1 MDKKRI
7 RHLGLATVLSIAML
21 GTTVPVTVLAA
32 TPTGTAAESG
42 EVQAPSSKEEAEAA
56 KNEAQKRLD
65 ASEKAYKDAQAK
77 KDAAEKAQ
85 KGKQQEYDRLQTE
98 LKSAETKADNAFRDA
113 VTEKEKAL
121 KQADEKL
128 QTAKSE
134 LTKAQTNLDRAK
146 SNCDKAKTDYRESQD
161 AIKTAKQN
169 LEQAKKEKS
178 DAEASV
184 KNAQTEMT
192 AAQAKYD
199 KDLQDAREKL
209 EAAQTAYDNVGIDFL
224 NSVISND
231 SYKIANWKK
240 LLANSS
246 DANIK
251 NAYDETTFNE
261 AFSVKN
267 LLELADLLDTCNNYR
282 KTDNNF
288 TEANNR
294 VAMKLSPELVVTATA
309 SAMVSRNQI
318 DHVLYQ
324 TSDSLI
330 SKNNFPGARHRAENL
345 SWGYVDPFDGW
356 YTEEKKGYDNKE
368 EGVTGHY
375 TNITE
380 DYGSAP
386 MTGIGISYGS
396 TKYRVTHCQRFT
408 NSAVGKTY
416 TAQEWRNAVNNF
428 ASGAKVK
435 LDQAKAL
442 KDKIEAKD
450 SSVVKYYT
458 DAETALQNTKADLA
472 TKEKAVTDGEKAVTD
487 KTNASQNLKHQMD
500 AANKSVTDAEN
511 AVSEKKVLQQKA
523 QDAKDVAQKEYD
535 QAKAIDR
542 ENPETYRN
550 EFPELVQAVQA
561 VTDKKSDVSQ
571 AKDALDTSVK
581 ETEAAESNLQDV
593 RKTYEEDKAAFEEAK
608 KTYDDFVKKESPL
621 EIRKVVLSKT
631 LLTYNGKVQKPS
643 VKVYDENGTRI
654 TEGFKV
660 SYPSGCKNL
669 GSYKV
674 TVTGTENYK
683 GTVTASYVIRPA
695 KCKTP
700 SVKAGKKKM
709 TVKWKKL
716 GGGSQT
722 YQIYV
727 LKKGTK
733 KAKYYTST
741 KTSKTIKKLAKK
753 KTYSVK
759 IRSFKKISGK
769 TYYGTWSGTKK
780 VKVK

>member
-7 RHLGLATVLSIAML
+7 QHLGLAAVLSIAML
-21 GTTVPVTVLAA
+21 GTTVPVTVLA
-32 TPTGTAAESG
+32 TTSTGTVTESG
-42 EVQAPSSKEEAEAA
+42 EAQAPSSKEEAEAA
-56 KNEAQKRLD
+56 KNEAQKRLE
-65 ASEKAYKDAQAK
+65 ASEKAYKNAQAK

-85 KGKQQEYDRLQTE
+85 KEKQQEYDRLQTE

-113 VTEKEKAL
+113 VTEKENAL

-128 QTAKSE
+128 QTAKEE
-134 LTKAQTNLDRAK
+134 LTKAQTNLDQAKASCDKVK
-146 SNCDKAKTDYRESQD
+146 SNYRESQD
-161 AIKTAKQN
+161 AIETAKQN
-169 LEQAKKEKS
+169 LEQAKKEKT

-184 KNAQTEMT
+184 KNAQT
-192 AAQAKYD
+192 
-199 KDLQDAREKL
+199 
-209 EAAQTAYDNVGIDFL
+209 AYGNVGIDFL

-246 DANIK
+246 DDKVK

-261 AFSVKN
+261 AFSVEN
-267 LLELADLLDTCNNYR
+267 LLRVATLLDTCNNYR

-294 VAMKLSPELVVTATA
+294 VAMKLSPEMVVSATA
-309 SAMVSRNQI
+309 SAMVSRNQG
-318 DHVLYQ
+318 DHVLFN
-324 TSDSLI
+324 TGDNEI
-330 SKNNFPGARHRAENL
+330 NRINFPNATNWSENL
-345 SWGYVDPFDGW
+345 ARGYQDPFDGW
-356 YTEEKKGYDNKE
+356 YTEEKEIYDNNKKD
-368 EGVTGHY
+368 GTGHY
-375 TNITE
+375 KNITG
-380 DYGSAP
+380 DYGTAP

-396 TKYRVTHCQRFT
+396 EEYRVSYCQRFA
-408 NSAVGKTY
+408 NRAVGKTY
-416 TAQEWRNAVNNF
+416 TAQEWRNAVNSF
-428 ASGAKVK
+428 ASDAKAK
-435 LDQAKAL
+435 LDQAKAT
-442 KDKIEAKD
+442 KEKIEAKD
-450 SSVVKYYT
+450 SSAVKYYT
-458 DAETALQNTKADLA
+458 DAENALQNAKSDLA
-472 TKEKAVTDGEKAVTD
+472 EKEKAVTAGEKAVTG
-487 KTNASQNLKHQMD
+487 KTNASQNLKSQMD
-500 AANKSVTDAEN
+500 AANKSVTDAET
-511 AVSEKKVLQQKA
+511 AVSEKEALQQKA
-523 QDAKDVAQKEYD
+523 QDAKDAAQKEYD
-535 QAKAIDR
+535 RAKAIDR
-542 ENPETYRN
+542 ENPETYRDA
-550 EFPELVQAVQA
+550 FPDLVQAVQA

-571 AKDALDTSVK
+571 AKDALDTAAK

-654 TEGFKV
+654 TAGFKV

-674 TVTGTENYK
+674 TVTGTDNYK
-683 GTVTASYVIRPA
+683 GTVTASYVIRPT

-759 IRSFKKISGK
+759 IRSYKKISGK
-769 TYYGTWSGTKK
+769 TYYGAWSGTKK
-780 VKVK
+780 VKIK

>member
-7 RHLGLATVLSIAML
+7 RHMGLAAVLSIAML

-113 VTEKEKAL
+113 VTEKENAL

-146 SNCDKAKTDYRESQD
+146 SNCDKATTDYRESQD
-161 AIKTAKQN
+161 AIETAKQN
-169 LEQAKKEKS
+169 LEQAKKEKT

-184 KNAQTEMT
+184 KNAQTEMA
-192 AAQAKYD
+192 AAQTKYEQ
-199 KDLQDAREKL
+199 DLQDAKEKL
-209 EAAQTAYDNVGIDFL
+209 KAAQTAYDNVGIDFL

-246 DANIK
+246 DDKVK

-261 AFSVKN
+261 AFSVEN
-267 LLELADLLDTCNNYR
+267 LLRVATLLDTCNNYR

-294 VAMKLSPELVVTATA
+294 VAMKLSPEMVVSATA
-309 SAMVSRNQI
+309 SAMVSRNQG
-318 DHVLYQ
+318 DHVLFN
-324 TSDSLI
+324 TGDNEI
-330 SKNNFPGARHRAENL
+330 NRINFPNATNWSENL
-345 SWGYVDPFDGW
+345 ARGYQDPFDGW
-356 YTEEKKGYDNKE
+356 YTEEKEIYDNNKKD
-368 EGVTGHY
+368 GTGHY
-375 TNITE
+375 KNITE
-380 DYGSAP
+380 DYGAAP

-396 TKYRVTHCQRFT
+396 EEYRVSYCQRL
-408 NSAVGKTY
+408 GKTY
-416 TAQEWRNAVNNF
+416 TAQEWRNAVNSF
-428 ASGAKVK
+428 ASDAKSK
-435 LDQAKAL
+435 LDQAKAT
-442 KDKIEAKD
+442 KEKIEAKD
-450 SSVVKYYT
+450 SSAVKYYT
-458 DAETALQNTKADLA
+458 DAETALQNAKSDLA
-472 TKEKAVTDGEKAVTD
+472 EKEKAVTAGEKAVTD
-487 KTNASQNLKHQMD
+487 KTNASQNLKNQMD
-500 AANKSVTDAEN
+500 AANKSATDAET
-511 AVSEKKVLQQKA
+511 AVSEKEALQQKA
-523 QDAKDVAQKEYD
+523 QDVKDSAQKEYNR
-535 QAKAIDR
+535 AKAIDR
-542 ENPETYRN
+542 ENPETYRDA
-550 EFPELVQAVQA
+550 FPDLVQAAQA

-571 AKDALDTSVK
+571 AKAALDTAVK
-581 ETEAAESNLQDV
+581 ETEAAESSLQDV

-608 KTYDDFVKKESPL
+608 KTYDDFVKKESSL

-674 TVTGTENYK
+674 TVTGTDNYK

-753 KTYSVK
+753 KTYSIK
-759 IRSFKKISGK
+759 IRSYKKISGK
-769 TYYGTWSGTKK
+769 TYYGTWSGIKK
-780 VKVK
+780 VKIK

>member
-7 RHLGLATVLSIAML
+7 QHMGLAAVLSIAML

-146 SNCDKAKTDYRESQD
+146 SNCDKATTDYRESQD
-161 AIKTAKQN
+161 AIETAKQN
-169 LEQAKKEKS
+169 LEQAKKEKT

-184 KNAQTEMT
+184 KNAQTEMA
-192 AAQAKYD
+192 AAQTKYEQ
-199 KDLQDAREKL
+199 DLQDAKEKL
-209 EAAQTAYDNVGIDFL
+209 KAAQTAYGNVGIDFL

-246 DANIK
+246 DDKVK

-261 AFSVKN
+261 AFSVEN
-267 LLELADLLDTCNNYR
+267 LLRVATLLDTCNNYR

-294 VAMKLSPELVVTATA
+294 VAMKLSPEMVVSATA
-309 SAMVSRNQI
+309 SAMVSRNQG
-318 DHVLYQ
+318 DHVLFN
-324 TSDSLI
+324 TGDNEI
-330 SKNNFPGARHRAENL
+330 NRINFPNATNWSENL
-345 SWGYVDPFDGW
+345 ARGYQDPFDGW
-356 YTEEKKGYDNKE
+356 YTEEKEIYDNNKKD
-368 EGVTGHY
+368 GTGHY
-375 TNITE
+375 KNITK
-380 DYGSAP
+380 DYGTAP

-396 TKYRVTHCQRFT
+396 EEYRVSYCQRFA
-408 NSAVGKTY
+408 NRAVGKTY
-416 TAQEWRNAVNNF
+416 TAQEWRNAVNSF
-428 ASGAKVK
+428 ASDAKSK
-435 LDQAKAL
+435 LDQAKAT
-442 KDKIEAKD
+442 KEKIEAKD
-450 SSVVKYYT
+450 SSAVKYYT
-458 DAETALQNTKADLA
+458 DAETALQNAKSDLA
-472 TKEKAVTDGEKAVTD
+472 EKEKAVTD
-487 KTNASQNLKHQMD
+487 KTNASQNLKNQMD
-500 AANKSVTDAEN
+500 AANKSATDAET
-511 AVSEKKVLQQKA
+511 AVSEKEALQQKA
-523 QDAKDVAQKEYD
+523 QDVKDSAQKEYD
-535 QAKAIDR
+535 RAKAIDR
-542 ENPETYRN
+542 ENPETYRDA
-550 EFPELVQAVQA
+550 FPDLVQAAQA

-571 AKDALDTSVK
+571 AKAALDTAVK
-581 ETEAAESNLQDV
+581 ETEAAESSLQDV

-660 SYPSGCKNL
+660 IYPSGCKNL

-674 TVTGTENYK
+674 TVTGTDNYK

-759 IRSFKKISGK
+759 IRSYKKISGK
-769 TYYGTWSGTKK
+769 TYYGAWSGTKK
-780 VKVK
+780 VKIK

>member
-7 RHLGLATVLSIAML
+7 QHMGLAAVLSIAML

-32 TPTGTAAESG
+32 TPAGTAAES
-42 EVQAPSSKEEAEAA
+42 EEAQAPSSKEEAEEA

-77 KDAAEKAQ
+77 KDAAENAQ
-85 KGKQQEYDRLQTE
+85 KEKQQEYDRLQTE

-113 VTEKEKAL
+113 VTEKENAL

-128 QTAKSE
+128 QAAKE
-134 LTKAQTNLDRAK
+134 DLTQAQTNLEQAK
-146 SNCDKAKTDYRESQD
+146 ANCDKATTDYKDSQD
-161 AIKTAKQN
+161 AIETAKQD
-169 LEQAKKEKS
+169 LEQAKKEKT

-184 KNAQTEMT
+184 KTAQTEMT
-192 AAQAKYD
+192 AAQAKYER
-199 KDLQDAREKL
+199 DLQDDKEKL
-209 EAAQTAYDNVGIDFL
+209 DAAQTAYDNVGIDFL

-251 NAYDETTFNE
+251 NVYDETTFNE

-294 VAMKLSPELVVTATA
+294 VAMKLSPELVVSATA
-309 SAMVSRNQI
+309 SAMVSRNQVG
-318 DHVLYQ
+318 HVLFN
-324 TSDSLI
+324 TGDNEI
-330 SKNNFPGARHRAENL
+330 NRINFPNATSWSENL
-345 SWGYVDPFDGW
+345 AWGNSDPYDGW
-356 YTEEKKGYDNKE
+356 YVKEKKRFDNKE

-375 TNITE
+375 TNIM
-380 DYGSAP
+380 GNFGAAP

-396 TKYRVTHCQRFT
+396 EEYRVSYCQRFA
-408 NSAVGKTY
+408 NRAVGKTY
-416 TAQEWRNAVNNF
+416 TSQEWRNAVNSF
-428 ASGAKVK
+428 ASDAKAK
-435 LDQAKAL
+435 LDQATATKE
-442 KDKIEAKD
+442 KIEAKD
-450 SSVVKYYT
+450 SSAVKYYT
-458 DAETALQNTKADLA
+458 DAETALQNAKSDLA
-472 TKEKAVTDGEKAVTD
+472 AKEKAVTDGEKVVTD
-487 KTNASQNLKHQMD
+487 KTNASQNLKSQMD
-500 AANKSVTDAEN
+500 AANKSVTDAET
-511 AVSEKKVLQQKA
+511 AVSEKEALQQKA
-523 QDAKDVAQKEYD
+523 QDAKDSAQKEYD

-542 ENPETYRN
+542 ENPETYRDA
-550 EFPELVQAVQA
+550 FPELVQAVQA
-561 VTDKKSDVSQ
+561 VTDKKSDVNQ
-571 AKDALDTSVK
+571 AKAALDTAVK
-581 ETEAAESNLQDV
+581 ETEATESTLQDV
-593 RKTYEEDKAAFEEAK
+593 RKTYEEDKTAFEEAK
-608 KTYDDFVKKESPL
+608 KTYDDFVKKESSL

-654 TEGFKV
+654 TTGFKV

-674 TVTGTENYK
+674 TVTGTDNYK

-759 IRSFKKISGK
+759 IRSYKKISGK
-769 TYYGTWSGTKK
+769 TYYGAWSGTKK
-780 VKVK
+780 VKIK

>member
-7 RHLGLATVLSIAML
+7 QHMGLAAVLSIAML

-32 TPTGTAAESG
+32 TPTGTAAES
-42 EVQAPSSKEEAEAA
+42 EEAQAPSSKEEAEAA
-56 KNEAQKRLD
+56 KNEAQKD

-85 KGKQQEYDRLQTE
+85 KEKQQEYDRLQTE

-113 VTEKEKAL
+113 VTEKENAL

-146 SNCDKAKTDYRESQD
+146 SNCDKATTDYRESQD
-161 AIKTAKQN
+161 AIETAKQN
-169 LEQAKKEKS
+169 LEQAKKEKT

-184 KNAQTEMT
+184 KNAQTEMA
-192 AAQAKYD
+192 AAQTKYEQ
-199 KDLQDAREKL
+199 DLQDAKEKL
-209 EAAQTAYDNVGIDFL
+209 KAAQTAYGNVGIDFL

-246 DANIK
+246 DDKVK

-261 AFSVKN
+261 AFSVEN
-267 LLELADLLDTCNNYR
+267 LLRVATLLDTCNNYR

-294 VAMKLSPELVVTATA
+294 VAMKLSPEMVVSATA
-309 SAMVSRNQI
+309 SAMVSRNQG
-318 DHVLYQ
+318 DHVLFN
-324 TSDSLI
+324 TGDNEI
-330 SKNNFPGARHRAENL
+330 NRINFPNATNWSENL
-345 SWGYVDPFDGW
+345 ARGYQDPFDGW
-356 YTEEKKGYDNKE
+356 YTEEKEIYDNNKKD
-368 EGVTGHY
+368 GTGHY

-380 DYGSAP
+380 DYGAAP

-396 TKYRVTHCQRFT
+396 EEYRVSYCQRFA
-408 NSAVGKTY
+408 NCAVGKTY
-416 TAQEWRNAVNNF
+416 TSQEWRNAVNSF
-428 ASGAKVK
+428 ASDAKSK
-435 LDQAKAL
+435 LDQAKAT
-442 KDKIEAKD
+442 KEKIESKD
-450 SSVVKYYT
+450 SSAVKYYT
-458 DAETALQNTKADLA
+458 DAETALQNAKSDLA
-472 TKEKAVTDGEKAVTD
+472 EKEKAVTAGEKAVTD
-487 KTNASQNLKHQMD
+487 KTNASQNLKNQMD
-500 AANKSVTDAEN
+500 AANKSVTDAET
-511 AVSEKKVLQQKA
+511 AVSEKKALQQKA
-523 QDAKDVAQKEYD
+523 QGAKDAAQKEYD
-535 QAKAIDR
+535 RAKAIDR
-542 ENPETYRN
+542 ENPETYRDV
-550 EFPELVQAVQA
+550 FPDLVQAVQA

-571 AKDALDTSVK
+571 AKAALDTSVK

-608 KTYDDFVKKESPL
+608 KTYDDFVKKESLL

-654 TEGFKV
+654 TAGFKV

-674 TVTGTENYK
+674 TITGTDNYK
-683 GTVTASYVIRPA
+683 GTVTASYVIRPT

-759 IRSFKKISGK
+759 IRSYKKISGK
-769 TYYGTWSGTKK
+769 TYYGAWSGTKK
-780 VKVK
+780 VKIK